1 LTAAAG
7 SIRAGIRGTGSCV
20 PARALTNADLER
32 MVDTNDEW
40 ITTRTGIK
48 ERRVVSEGES
58 TATLAAEAARRALAA
73 AGLEAGA
80 LDLVIVATVTPD
92 NQFPSTA
99 CKVQA
104 LIGAGR
110 AGAFDLSA
118 ACSGFLYSLH
128 VARSMVASGAA
139 RNVLV
144 IGAETLSRIVD
155 YTDRTSCILFGD
167 GAGAAIVSNE
177 FQRGELLPHRVYSD
191 GGGYE
196 IMWLQAGG
204 SAERI
209 TPEAMAA
216 GHHFLRIRGREV
228 YKFAVSRFVE
238 LVTEQRAAHPT
249 LELGLV
255 IPHQVN
261 LRIIE
266 SAREKLDIPMDRI
279 FCNIE
284 KYGNTSAAS
293 IGIALDEAVRSGALD
308 AARGKQVV
316 FCAFGAGLTWASGSL
331 LW

>member
-1 LTAAAG
+1 MSG
-7 SIRAGIRGTGSCV
+7 EIRVGIRGTGS
-20 PARALTNADLER
+20 ALPPKVLRNADFEK
-32 MVDTNDEW
+32 MIDTTDEW

-48 ERRVVSEGES
+48 ERRIVGDGET
-58 TATLAAEAARRALAA
+58 TATLATEAARRALDA
-73 AGLEAGA
+73 AGMQPSD
-80 LDLVIVATVTPD
+80 LDAIVVATVTPD

-104 LIGAGR
+104 ALGATR
-110 AGAFDLSA
+110 AGAFDISA
-118 ACSGFLYSLH
+118 ACSGFLYGLNIGRSLI
-128 VARSMVASGAA
+128 VARSA

-155 YTDRTSCILFGD
+155 YTDRAACILFGD
-167 GAGAAIVSNE
+167 GAGAAILSHE
-177 FQRGELLPHRVYSD
+177 FERGEVLPHRIYAD

-204 SAERI
+204 SAQRI

-216 GHHFLRIRGREV
+216 GQHYLRIRGREV

-238 LVTEQRAAHPT
+238 LVQEQRAAHPGDA
-249 LELGLV
+249 LGLV

-266 SAREKLDIPMDRI
+266 SAREKLDIPMEQI

-293 IGIALDEAVRSGALD
+293 IGIALDEAVRTGAID
-308 AARGKQVV
+308 AARGKLVI
-316 FCAFGAGLTWASGSL
+316 FCAFGAGLTWASGAL
-331 LW
+331 RW

>member
-1 LTAAAG
+1 MSAAASG
-7 SIRAGIRGTGSCV
+7 VRVGIRGTGSCV
-20 PARALTNADLER
+20 PPKALKNSDFER
-32 MVDTNDEW
+32 MVDTTDEW

-48 ERRVVSEGES
+48 ERRIVGEGET
-58 TATLAAEAARRALAA
+58 TATLAAEAARRALQAA
-73 AGLEAGA
+73 RLAPTD
-80 LDLVIVATVTPD
+80 LDVIIVATVTPD

-104 LIGAGR
+104 LIGATR
-110 AGAFDLSA
+110 AGAFDLGA
-118 ACSGFLYSLH
+118 ACSGFLYALN
-128 VARSMVASGAA
+128 VARALVASGSA
-139 RNVLV
+139 RHVMV

-155 YTDRTSCILFGD
+155 YTDRQACILFGD
-167 GAGAAIVSNE
+167 GAGAAVVSAE
-177 FQRGELLPHRVYSD
+177 FERGEVLPHRIYAD
-191 GGGYE
+191 GGGYD

-204 SAERI
+204 SAQRI

-216 GHHFLRIRGREV
+216 GQHYLRIRGREV

-238 LVTEQRAAHPT
+238 LVNEQRAAHPGH
-249 LELGLV
+249 ELGLV

-266 SAREKLDIPMDRI
+266 SAREKLDIPMEQI

-293 IGIALDEAVRSGALD
+293 IAIALDEAVRSGAID
-308 AARGKQVV
+308 VARGKLVI
-316 FCAFGAGLTWASGSL
+316 FCAFGAGLTWASGAL

>member
-1 LTAAAG
+1 VSGG
-7 SIRAGIRGTGSCV
+7 SAPIRVGIRGTGSCLPEKV
-20 PARALTNADLER
+20 LSNADLVR
-32 MVDTNDEW
+32 MVDTTDEW

-48 ERRVVSEGES
+48 ERRIVREGES
-58 TATLAAEAARRALAA
+58 TATLACEAGRRALAA
-73 AGLEAGA
+73 AGLAPDQ
-80 LDLVIVATVTPD
+80 LDTVIVATVTPD
-92 NQFPSTA
+92 HQFPSTA

-104 LIGAGR
+104 LLGATR
-110 AGAFDLSA
+110 AGAFDLGA
-118 ACSGFLYSLH
+118 ACSGFLYGLH
-128 VARSMVASGAA
+128 TGRALVASGAA

-155 YTDRTSCILFGD
+155 YGDRSSCILFGD
-167 GAGAAIVSNE
+167 GAGAAVVSTE
-177 FQRGELLPHRVYSD
+177 FERGEILPHRIHAD

-204 SAERI
+204 SAQRL

-216 GHHFLRIRGREV
+216 GQHFLRIRGREV

-238 LVTEQRAAHPT
+238 LVNDQRAAHPG

-266 SAREKLDIPMDRI
+266 SAREKLDIPMERL
-279 FCNIE
+279 FVNIE

-293 IGIALDEAVRSGALD
+293 IPIALDEAVRSGALD
-308 AARGKQVV
+308 SSRGKLVV
-316 FCAFGAGLTWASGSL
+316 FCAFGAGLTWASGAL
-331 LW
+331 RW

>member
-1 LTAAAG
+1 MSAPG
-7 SIRAGIRGTGSCV
+7 GMIRAGIRGTGSAV
-20 PARALTNADLER
+20 PPKALTNADLER

-48 ERRVVSEGES
+48 ERRVVVEGES

-73 AGLEAGA
+73 AGLEARA

-104 LIGAGR
+104 LIGADR

-139 RNVLV
+139 RNVMV

-167 GAGAAIVSNE
+167 GAGAAVVSNE
-177 FQRGELLPHRVYSD
+177 FERGEILPHHIYAD
-191 GGGYE
+191 GEGYE

-204 SAERI
+204 SAQRI

-216 GHHFLRIRGREV
+216 GQHFLRIRGREV

-238 LVTEQRAAHPT
+238 LVTEQRSAHPE

-266 SAREKLDIPMDRI
+266 SAREKLDIPMERI

-331 LW
+331 RW